1 MAEISDYDFE
11 GYGKL
16 PQSVI
21 KAAAA
26 EYLVKYLLPEIEAFF
41 SFAVDALAHD
51 CDIEAAEAE
60 SVIIERLQTMT
71 SRLKPGQYTV
81 NHAAILF
88 RLWGLFDERQ
98 GKGLFE
104 INQQAK
110 DWLIDETPGQD
121 KPQADDKPAPS
132 AQQDKPQYWQVWRPD
147 DSDNETSS
155 N

>member
-16 PQSVI
+16 PEHVI
-21 KAAAA
+21 RAAAA
-26 EYLVKYLLPEIEAFF
+26 EYITRFLMPQIEGFMAMAIEAM
-41 SFAVDALAHD
+41 SKD
-51 CDIEAAEAE
+51 CDIEANEAE
-60 SVIIERLQTMT
+60 SAIIERLQTMT

-110 DWLIDETPGQD
+110 DWLIEETPGQD

-132 AQQDKPQYWQVWRPD
+132 AQQDKPQYWQVWQPD
-147 DSDNETSS
+147 DSDNEASS